1 MPTLHIYTSWTLC
14 VSPATIFHRPMERRQ
29 DTAYAVHYQ
38 WLTRCKPMKQ
48 ESTLDSARQRELVA
62 ALADPSRYPHPVES
76 VEHLETHISH
86 ILLAGD
92 YAYKI
97 KKPLNLGFLDFTSLS
112 RRNFYCNE
120 ELRLNRRLAPDLY
133 LACIAICGSAADPVL
148 GGEPDKA
155 IEYAVKM
162 RRFPQSAL
170 LDKQLADEVLQR
182 RHADALARQLA
193 DFHGAIAHAAAASP
207 FGSPER
213 ILQPALDNFTQT
225 RPLLNGAEFLEQL
238 SLLEEWTR
246 LAYQRLRNHLA
257 ARKADGFIREC
268 HGDLHL
274 GNMIRQD
281 DRIAIFDCIE
291 FNDDFRWIDVMSD
304 LAFLTMD
311 LCRRQ
316 ASELAWRLLNVYLEF
331 SGDYAGL
338 AVLPFYQVYRAMV
351 RAKIAAIRRH
361 QPDLDA
367 SQRQAVRDE
376 CLAYLNLAHSFTR
389 GQAPFLLI
397 THGVSGSG
405 KSYFTNQLL
414 ETLGAIRLRSDV
426 ERKRLFGLGPLDAS
440 DSALDQGLYTPE
452 ASLRTYQQLRML
464 AGDILAAGYPVL
476 VDATFL
482 EQERRRVFQDLAN
495 QRGVPFVLLACT
507 ADPETLR
514 ARVRQRLAQGG
525 DAAEADI
532 AVLAQQLA
540 RYKPPAAE
548 ERPLFSDACANGEAL
563 RQAILGR
570 VSRPAS

>member
-1 MPTLHIYTSWTLC
+1 
-14 VSPATIFHRPMERRQ
+14 
-29 DTAYAVHYQ
+29 
-38 WLTRCKPMKQ
+38 MKQ
-48 ESTLDSARQRELVA
+48 EPTQDSVQQGQLVA
-62 ALADPSRYPHPVES
+62 ALTDPSRYPHPVEA

-112 RRNFYCNE
+112 RRNFYCHE
-120 ELRLNRRLAPDLY
+120 ELRLNQRLAPDLY
-133 LACIAICGSAADPVL
+133 LACIAISGSAADPVL
-148 GGEPDKA
+148 GGDPDKA
-155 IEYAVKM
+155 IEFAVKM

-170 LDKQLADEVLQR
+170 LDKQLADGVLQR
-182 RHADALARQLA
+182 RHADALARQIA
-193 DFHGAIAHAAAASP
+193 DFHGAIARASATSP

-213 ILQPALDNFTQT
+213 IVQPALDNFTQT
-225 RPLLNGAEFLEQL
+225 RPLLNDAESLEQL
-238 SLLEEWTR
+238 GRLEAWTR
-246 LAYQRLRNHLA
+246 LAYQRLRDHLA

-281 DRIAIFDCIE
+281 DRIEIFDGIE

-316 ASELAWRLLNVYLEF
+316 ASGLASRILNVYLEF

-338 AVLPFYQVYRAMV
+338 AALPFYQVYRAMV
-351 RAKIAAIRRH
+351 RVKVAAIRQH

-367 SQRQAVRDE
+367 RQRQAVRNE
-376 CLAYLNLAHSFTR
+376 CLGYLQLAQSFTR
-389 GQAPFLLI
+389 GQTPFLLI

-405 KSYFTNQLL
+405 KSYFTSELL

-440 DSALDQGLYTPE
+440 ASALDQGIYTAE
-452 ASLRTYQQLRML
+452 AGRRTYEQLRKL

-482 EQERRRVFQDLAN
+482 EPERRRVFRDLAE
-495 QRGVPFVLLACT
+495 QQGVPWVLLACT
-507 ADPETLR
+507 ADPATLR
-514 ARVRQRLAQGG
+514 ARVAQRLAEGG
-525 DAAEADI
+525 DAAEADS
-532 AVLAQQLA
+532 AVLEQQLA
-540 RYKPPAAE
+540 GYTPPAAE
-548 ERPLFSDACANGEAL
+548 EQPLFSDACADGEAL
-563 RQAILGR
+563 RQAILRR
-570 VSRPAS
+570 VFQ